1 MTSQLLGRLPD
12 LSLVFVMPETKGR
25 TLEEMDVLFGEKR
38 SNEDKEIIEGVR
50 SKLGL
55 SQNGSARRFG
65 DEHESV

>member
-1 MTSQLLGRLPD
+1 
-12 LSLVFVMPETKGR
+12 MPETKGR